1 MIFEISVG
9 YYSNWNI
16 VISCSYPEDLTNYIK
31 CNALESNVSIVRGK
45 W

>member
-1 MIFEISVG
+1 MLFEISVG
-9 YYSNWNI
+9 YYSNWNS
-16 VISCSYPEDLTNYIK
+16 VISCSYPDLTNYIK

>member
-9 YYSNWNI
+9 YYSNWNN